1 MNNPQI
7 KILPQINPLS
17 PSKMNKKAYEFSF
30 AWIFAIIIGAV
41 IIFVAIYA
49 STQLIDT
56 SRFLGDTETAKQ
68 IGTLLS
74 PLETTL
80 ESGKTSII
88 RTQAETRIFNEC
100 VSSRGTFGSQ
110 DISVST
116 SSGVGDV
123 WPKTPGATSSFH
135 NKYMFSSEIV
145 QGEEFYAFSTPFKFP
160 FKIADII
167 ILWSEKE
174 SYCFVTDYD
183 DDAFLELSNSNQ
195 RNVLNVTSPS
205 DCPAGSISV
214 CFKGSG
220 CDIAVSKA
228 SRTITKN
235 GETLHYE
242 KSFSK
247 GTEYSLLYAAI
258 FSPKEIYEC
267 QVKRLMNRAS
277 EISLLYN
284 EKSSFLSPK
293 GCGSARVQ
301 PLLLEYSNLASSI
314 TSSQDLK
321 TIINPV
327 TSNLNNENARLQC
340 KLF

>member
-160 FKIADII
+160 FTAFGFYIFHISKQLISIFWNHDGNNKNITFS
-167 ILWSEKE
+167 ILSG
-174 SYCFVTDYD
+174 FI
-183 DDAFLELSNSNQ
+183 
-195 RNVLNVTSPS
+195 NVTIELFRIHIEN
-205 DCPAGSISV
+205 CNKFNVGQLYTLREV
-214 CFKGSG
+214 E
-220 CDIAVSKA
+220 VSQM
-228 SRTITKN
+228 RRWNPNTK
-235 GETLHYE
+235 
-242 KSFSK
+242 
-247 GTEYSLLYAAI
+247 I
-258 FSPKEIYEC
+258 
-267 QVKRLMNRAS
+267 
-277 EISLLYN
+277 
-284 EKSSFLSPK
+284 
-293 GCGSARVQ
+293 
-301 PLLLEYSNLASSI
+301 
-314 TSSQDLK
+314 
-321 TIINPV
+321 
-327 TSNLNNENARLQC
+327 
-340 KLF
+340 